1 MQSKAPLALPSLL
14 TLRQKNTRSSLPIVT
29 QLPDAQSIH
38 YSWLI
43 YQANL
48 PYVSTQDTK
57 FEASKAYFARIIAG
71 HSFCERIMP
80 PCFIW
85 KMMCSTWLR
94 QYDKKMNILFLVDQ
108 LHGLNFIFNILAP
121 LGVLF
126 FLWPLLNG
134 CSSKQESPKEEN
146 EDIILL

>member
-1 MQSKAPLALPSLL
+1 M
-14 TLRQKNTRSSLPIVT
+14 PIVT

-71 HSFCERIMP
+71 HSFCKRIYATLLHL
-80 PCFIW
+80 
-85 KMMCSTWLR
+85 KNDVL
-94 QYDKKMNILFLVDQ
+94 NLVET
-108 LHGLNFIFNILAP
+108 I
-121 LGVLF
+121 
-126 FLWPLLNG
+126 
-134 CSSKQESPKEEN
+134 
-146 EDIILL
+146 